1 MALVQDGVPKALRH
15 AMRRF
20 AATVSIVT
28 VRQGGRSYGVS
39 ATAVTS
45 VSLAPPSLLA
55 ILSSKASAL
64 EPLLESRRFCVNFL
78 KAEQEDLSRVFASK
92 QFAGR
97 RFEYGNWTESDGYVY
112 LSDAQANV
120 FCELRESIAF
130 GTHVLCLGQAE
141 RVQFAGPVNP
151 LIYLNGRYFSAPEY
165 IGSGA

>member
-1 MALVQDGVPKALRH
+1 
-15 AMRRF
+15 
-20 AATVSIVT
+20 
-28 VRQGGRSYGVS
+28 
-39 ATAVTS
+39 
-45 VSLAPPSLLA
+45 
-55 ILSSKASAL
+55 
-64 EPLLESRRFCVNFL
+64 VNFL
-78 KAEQEDLSRVFASK
+78 KAEQEEISRVFASK

-141 RVQFAGPVNP
+141 RVQSAGPVNP
-151 LIYLNGRYFSAPEY
+151 LIYLDGRYFSALEY